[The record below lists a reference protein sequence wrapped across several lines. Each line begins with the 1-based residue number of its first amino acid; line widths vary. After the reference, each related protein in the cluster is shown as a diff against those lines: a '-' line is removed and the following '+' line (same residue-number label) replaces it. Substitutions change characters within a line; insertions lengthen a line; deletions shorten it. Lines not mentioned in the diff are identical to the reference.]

1 MEEITL
7 HSPSK
12 KELKSLNP
20 EGIKIDTSKIKAD
33 LKLSD
38 EELVQD
44 TFNTDSLDELNDE
57 GAKIENAE

>member
-12 KELKSLNP
+12 IELKSLNP

-38 EELVQD
+38 EELVQN

-57 GAKIENAE
+57 GVEIENAE